1 MSTTITT
8 SYVAM
13 SGIYKTFGAVQAL
26 KNVKLTLNPGEIHTI
41 AGENGSGKST
51 LLKILGGVIQPDQ
64 GQIAID
70 GQEQVFPDVR
80 SAMKF
85 GVTVVSQELSLVPH
99 LSAAEN
105 VFLGHNQSRNKFGI
119 SWSDTNKNCSTL
131 LKRLDLDL
139 DPSVQ
144 VGSLSHNRQQ
154 LIEIARALS
163 FDTRVLLLDEPTSAL
178 DPNEVESLFRVMR
191 QLRDEGV
198 AVVFISHRMREMLDI
213 SDRYTVLREGQFID
227 TAPASEVDSNWLL
240 DRMVLQRA
248 SKHTAVKSAATTKPI
263 VRLDDL
269 KDKFGSVNGV
279 SLEFFPGQITGMA
292 GLAGAGRTELVETIV
307 GFRARHSGQVFV
319 NDQWVA
325 PTPKAMMHAGVA
337 LVPDDRRAKSN
348 FLEMSVRENLTIA
361 MHNLALAKR
370 SKSNESKV
378 VKEWVEKL
386 RIRTQDI
393 DTPIKNLSG
402 GNQQKVIIARC
413 LQINPKF
420 LILDEP
426 TRGIDL
432 GAKAEIYE
440 ILRNL
445 ANDGL
450 SILAVSSELVEIFEI
465 SQRVLVMHAGVITA
479 DLTREEATEQRVV
492 AAATGEGNG

>member
-1 MSTTITT
+1 
-8 SYVAM
+8 
-13 SGIYKTFGAVQAL
+13 
-26 KNVKLTLNPGEIHTI
+26 
-41 AGENGSGKST
+41 
-51 LLKILGGVIQPDQ
+51 
-64 GQIAID
+64 
-70 GQEQVFPDVR
+70 
-80 SAMKF
+80 
-85 GVTVVSQELSLVPH
+85 
-99 LSAAEN
+99 
-105 VFLGHNQSRNKFGI
+105 
-119 SWSDTNKNCSTL
+119 
-131 LKRLDLDL
+131 
-139 DPSVQ
+139 
-144 VGSLSHNRQQ
+144 
-154 LIEIARALS
+154 
-163 FDTRVLLLDEPTSAL
+163 
-178 DPNEVESLFRVMR
+178 MR

-227 TAPASEVDSNWLL
+227 TAPASDVDANWLL

-248 SKHTAVKSAATTKPI
+248 GKHTTVKSAATTKPI
-263 VRLDDL
+263 VRVDDL
-269 KDKFGSVNGV
+269 KDKFGAVNGV

-307 GFRARHSGQVFV
+307 GFRPRHSGQVFV

-361 MHNLALAKR
+361 MHNVALAKR
-370 SKSNESKV
+370 SKSKESKI

-440 ILRNL
+440 LLRNL

>member
-1 MSTTITT
+1 
-8 SYVAM
+8 
-13 SGIYKTFGAVQAL
+13 
-26 KNVKLTLNPGEIHTI
+26 
-41 AGENGSGKST
+41 
-51 LLKILGGVIQPDQ
+51 
-64 GQIAID
+64 
-70 GQEQVFPDVR
+70 
-80 SAMKF
+80 
-85 GVTVVSQELSLVPH
+85 
-99 LSAAEN
+99 
-105 VFLGHNQSRNKFGI
+105 
-119 SWSDTNKNCSTL
+119 
-131 LKRLDLDL
+131 
-139 DPSVQ
+139 
-144 VGSLSHNRQQ
+144 
-154 LIEIARALS
+154 
-163 FDTRVLLLDEPTSAL
+163 
-178 DPNEVESLFRVMR
+178 
-191 QLRDEGV
+191 
-198 AVVFISHRMREMLDI
+198 
-213 SDRYTVLREGQFID
+213 
-227 TAPASEVDSNWLL
+227 
-240 DRMVLQRA
+240 
-248 SKHTAVKSAATTKPI
+248 
-263 VRLDDL
+263 
-269 KDKFGSVNGV
+269 
-279 SLEFFPGQITGMA
+279 
-292 GLAGAGRTELVETIV
+292 
-307 GFRARHSGQVFV
+307 
-319 NDQWVA
+319 VA

-370 SKSNESKV
+370 SKSKESKI

-440 ILRNL
+440 LLRTL

-465 SQRVLVMHAGVITA
+465 SQRVLVMHAGLITA

>member
-1 MSTTITT
+1 MSSTLTT
-8 SYVAM
+8 SRVAM

-26 KNVKLTLNPGEIHTI
+26 KDVKLTLNPGEIHTI

-64 GQIAID
+64 GSIAID

-139 DPSVQ
+139 DPNVQ
-144 VGSLSHNRQQ
+144 VESLSHNRQQ

-178 DPNEVESLFRVMR
+178 DPNEVDSLFRVMR

-227 TAPASEVDSNWLL
+227 TAPASDVDSNWLL

-248 SKHTAVKSAATTKPI
+248 GKHTAVKSAATTKPI
-263 VRLDDL
+263 VRVDDL

-307 GFRARHSGQVFV
+307 GFRPRHSGQVFV
-319 NDQWVA
+319 NEQWVA
-325 PTPKAMMHAGVA
+325 PSPKAMMHAGVA

-370 SKSNESKV
+370 SKSKESKI

-440 ILRNL
+440 LLRNL